1 MHKPYQASVATP
13 VSQPGSFYGGVGEPP
28 LLSLELVFGALLFA
42 NLHTKYCTVCAA
54 DAEED
59 DGSAARAAMCR
70 PSQFCLALPYTT
82 CMCIRTWLRCIGLWV
97 CFPRPNY
104 LCGMAYSGLG
114 MPDTHNV
121 FTIPSPPGFQCAECP
136 ETATPKSYQ

>member
-1 MHKPYQASVATP
+1 MHRERGFSASQLCISRIRLLWLP
-13 VSQPGSFYGGVGEPP
+13 
-28 LLSLELVFGALLFA
+28 LSLNRDHFTVGSA
-42 NLHTKYCTVCAA
+42 NLPSCLWICAA